1 MINLDTFFSNPTT
14 PAQKQY
20 EAIRAII
27 VDELPIELVAEKFSY
42 SVNTLYSLMRDAKGG
57 KLELFPSRGL
67 RGPKQRQTPDYICS
81 LILSYRKLD
90 LSCNDI
96 AERLQQ

>member
-67 RGPKQRQTPDYICS
+67 RGPKQRQTPDYIC
-81 LILSYRKLD
+81 
-90 LSCNDI
+90 
-96 AERLQQ
+96 